1 MAHHE
6 ALRTLV
12 TPSIAAAV
20 ERFARDLPPNVRVL
34 DVGCGRRPYAGFFES
49 AHYIGLDVSASGR
62 QGEDKRADAFFDGT
76 RLPIAGNAV
85 EAAICT
91 EVLEHAVDPVAL
103 TQEMYRVLKP
113 DGRLLIT
120 VPFIWGLHELP
131 YDFRRFTPI
140 GLAALVRQAGFEI
153 LHEDRLVCGADAIRT
168 LVHSELNNFRLNVV
182 PRLSLTQAQ
191 QRRLRWAFRLHDI
204 LFGALVR
211 LWNSAFIL
219 ERVYLDNLLIARKA

>member
-1 MAHHE
+1 
-6 ALRTLV
+6 L

-34 DVGCGRRPYAGFFES
+34 DVGCGRRPYAGFFGPT
-49 AHYIGLDVSASGR
+49 HYIGLDVSASGR
-62 QGEDKRADAFFDGT
+62 HGEDKRADAFFDGT
-76 RLPIAGNAV
+76 RLPIASNAV

-103 TQEMYRVLKP
+103 TQEMHRVLKP
-113 DGRLLIT
+113 EGRLLIT

-153 LHEDRLVCGADAIRT
+153 LHEDRLVRGIEAIRT
-168 LVHSELNNFRLNVV
+168 LVQSELNNFRLNVV
-182 PRLSLTQAQ
+182 PHLALTRAE
-191 QRRLRWAFRLHDI
+191 QRRLRWALRLHDV
-204 LFGALVR
+204 LFGTLLK
-211 LWNSAFIL
+211 LWNGAFIFD
-219 ERVYLDNLLIARKA
+219 RIYLDNLLIARKPWSSG